1 MLIDKFGTAHS
12 SNQQAAVSAF
22 EDAVFAVAAH
32 RPVGSALQ
40 TALEHDPGLVAAH
53 ALTGFANVILGR
65 AETASQART
74 LLPAAQKALA
84 ARDGGTASERA
95 LVSALELASDGHL
108 QDAAARLDTH
118 LRSQPCDFLCLK
130 ISHALRFMGGRCHAM
145 LDLTTGLLPDWSPS
159 QPAYGFVLGCHSFA
173 LEENGHLTQ
182 AESFGRNAYAN
193 ERADA
198 WGLHAVSHVM
208 ETAHR
213 TDEGIR
219 WLESSRADWSRCN
232 NFSFH
237 MGWHL
242 ALFLL
247 EQGRIDDVVD
257 IYDRDIRPDQT
268 DDFRDMANAT
278 SLLWRLEL
286 EGLRGGERWS
296 ELYEVAK
303 RRRQDVTYVFAS
315 LHYLLAL
322 AASNDQKGAD
332 ELLAALEAMAADPKH
347 DQAKVAAEVGVPL
360 AKVIIAMSR
369 GGSAVPDLAG
379 IANSLPI
386 MGGSHAQRDVFLRTL
401 LMAAAS
407 RGDSPAFLAISRI
420 RHNLRSSDRF
430 IVGVEKLIKDRNTGH
445 VSMPPALLA
454 S

>member
-1 MLIDKFGTAHS
+1 MLIDKYGTAHS
-12 SNQQAAVSAF
+12 TNKKAAILAF
-22 EDAVFAVAAH
+22 EEAVFAVAAH
-32 RPVGSALQ
+32 RPVGTALQ

-65 AETASQART
+65 SETASQAKS

-84 ARDGGTASERA
+84 DRDGGTASENA
-95 LVSALELASDGHL
+95 LVKALELAADGHL
-108 QDAAARLDTH
+108 QAAANHLDVH

-130 ISHALRFMGGRCHAM
+130 ISHALRFMGGRCQSM
-145 LDLTTGLLPDWSPS
+145 LDLTTGLLSDWAPS

-173 LEENGHLTQ
+173 LEENGHLSQ
-182 AESFGRNAYAN
+182 AEAFGRDAYAN
-193 ERADA
+193 EKADA

-219 WLESSRADWSRCN
+219 WLEASRADWSKCN

-247 EQGRIDDVVD
+247 EQGRIGEVVD

-296 ELYEVAK
+296 ELYEIAQ

-322 AASNDQKGAD
+322 AASNDEQGAD
-332 ELLAALEAMAADPKH
+332 DLLTSLQAMAADPKN

-369 GGSAVPDLAG
+369 GGKSVPDLAG
-379 IANSLPI
+379 IAKNLPV

-401 LMAAAS
+401 LTAAAT
-407 RGDSPAFLAISRI
+407 RGDGTAFMAISRI

-430 IVGVEKLIKDRNTGH
+430 IVGVEKLIKDRNTGY